1 MNRSSKIARLPNAIR
16 EELNQRLRAGE
27 PGNLILQWINAL
39 PEVIKLA
46 DEHFHGNLISP
57 QNLSDWNQGGYL
69 IWLDR
74 AEIHE
79 EALDFET
86 AAADL
91 TPRKHP
97 SLTGPL
103 TTAINARYAVLL
115 TRITLNEETPKY
127 LQDKL
132 KGLNSIHQEVARQR
146 RNELQAQRLA
156 LLAAEAE
163 RQREK
168 SDAEMTELFLKWTER
183 PEVRAALLA
192 KYETDQK
199 RQARITEAMPYLRN
213 DQPLPEDAEDAEDE
227 EEDDESETEETD
239 ETASTK
245 STADEDLD
253 ETFTPE
259 FFPETYAAMRAQKQA
274 ARKARRK
281 PTADADADEPEPD
294 EEEPR
299 KPDTYTEVAPGI
311 KLKNVPPAFAA
322 YHVQRLADQKA
333 RQESAPSET

>member
-1 MNRSSKIARLPNAIR
+1 MNRSSKIARLPNPIR

-39 PEVIKLA
+39 PEVIALA

-74 AEIHE
+74 AEIHA

-86 AAADL
+86 DAADL
-91 TPRKHP
+91 APRKNP

-132 KGLNSIHQEVARQR
+132 KGLNSIHQEVARQC

-168 SDAEMTELFLKWTER
+168 SDAEMTALFLKWTER
-183 PEVRAALLA
+183 PEVRAALFA

-199 RQARITEAMPYLRN
+199 RENRITEAMPYLRQ
-213 DQPLPEDAEDAEDE
+213 DKPLPEDDE
-227 EEDDESETEETD
+227 EEDDEEEETD
-239 ETASTK
+239 ETDESTPSTKSTK
-245 STADEDLD
+245 STAEEAEEED

-259 FFPETYAAMRAQKQA
+259 FFPETYAAMRAQKA
-274 ARKARRK
+274 AAKARRK
-281 PTADADADEPEPD
+281 TDPD
-294 EEEPR
+294 EGEPEPR

-311 KLKNVPPAFAA
+311 KFRNVPPAFAA
-322 YHVQRLADQKA
+322 YHAERAAKQKDQP
-333 RQESAPSET
+333 ESTVP

>member
-1 MNRSSKIARLPNAIR
+1 MNRNSKIARLPAAIR

-27 PGNLILQWINAL
+27 PGNLILQWINTL
-39 PEVIKLA
+39 PEVIALA
-46 DEHFHGNLISP
+46 NEHFHGNLISP

-91 TPRKHP
+91 TPRKNP

-168 SDAEMTELFLKWTER
+168 TDAEMTELFLKWTER
-183 PEVRAALLA
+183 PEVRAALFE

-199 RQARITEAMPYLRN
+199 RQTRIAEAIPYLRQ
-213 DQPLPEDAEDAEDE
+213 DKPLPADEEYEDDE
-227 EEDDESETEETD
+227 EEDDEAEETD
-239 ETASTK
+239 EADK
-245 STADEDLD
+245 STPEETEEED

-259 FFPETYAAMRAQKQA
+259 FFPETYAAMRAQKA
-274 ARKARRK
+274 AAKARRK
-281 PTADADADEPEPD
+281 TDPDGSEP
-294 EEEPR
+294 EPR
-299 KPDTYTEVAPGI
+299 KPDTYTEVAPGV
-311 KLKNVPPAFAA
+311 KFRNVPPAFAA
-322 YHVQRLADQKA
+322 YHAERATKQKDQ
-333 RQESAPSET
+333 QESTTP

>member
-39 PEVIKLA
+39 PEVIALA

-74 AEIHE
+74 AEIHA

-86 AAADL
+86 DAADL
-91 TPRKHP
+91 TPRKSP

-168 SDAEMTELFLKWTER
+168 TDAEMAALFLKWTER
-183 PEVRAALLA
+183 PEVRAALFA

-199 RQARITEAMPYLRN
+199 RQTRIAEAIPYLRQ
-213 DQPLPEDAEDAEDE
+213 DKPLPEDEEYEDDE
-227 EEDDESETEETD
+227 EEDQVHHRGSRGRRRNLHPRILPRDLRRH
-239 ETASTK
+239 ARPK
-245 STADEDLD
+245 S
-253 ETFTPE
+253 
-259 FFPETYAAMRAQKQA
+259 
-274 ARKARRK
+274 RRQS
-281 PTADADADEPEPD
+281 
-294 EEEPR
+294 
-299 KPDTYTEVAPGI
+299 
-311 KLKNVPPAFAA
+311 PP
-322 YHVQRLADQKA
+322 
-333 RQESAPSET
+333 